1 MKKLLFATVLA
12 AAAVFPTGAVAGT
25 FGGVVVGKGGG
36 SLAVAAKDGLVRTVH
51 SGAAVRVGARVQVNG
66 ARVRVV
72 GLAHRARVHGVVL
85 RRVGTTTFLA
95 AGRSLLAVR
104 STSGRRLAGTGP
116 STGAVVN
123 ANVAIAGTQLTQQSL
138 QVVGRDDRVTVQ
150 ALVTAV
156 GPGSITVA
164 VNGRSLTIELPAGI
178 QLPASLVGQTVSL
191 TIRVDDENE
200 IQIEDENEIENEDH
214 HNAGPGGGGGDDH
227 GDHGGHGDNSG
238 PGRGGGD
245 DD

>member
-12 AAAVFPTGAVAGT
+12 AAALFPTSAFAGT
-25 FGGVVVGKGGG
+25 FSGVVVGKGGG
-36 SLAVAAKDGLVRTVH
+36 NLAVAGKGGLVRTVH
-51 SGAAVRVGARVQVNG
+51 SGAAVRVGARVRVNG
-66 ARVRVV
+66 LRVRVV

-95 AGRSLLAVR
+95 AGRSLVAVR
-104 STSGRRLAGTGP
+104 SPSGRRLAGIAP
-116 STGAVVN
+116 SAGTVVN
-123 ANVAIAGTQLTQQSL
+123 ANVAIAGSKLTQHSL
-138 QVVGRDDRVTVQ
+138 QVVGRDDRVTIQ
-150 ALVTAV
+150 APVTAV

-164 VNGRSLTIELPAGI
+164 VNGQPLTIRLPAGI

-191 TIRVDDENE
+191 TIRVEDENE
-200 IQIEDENEIENEDH
+200 IEIEDENEIENENEDH
-214 HNAGPGGGGGDDH
+214 HNRGPGGGDDH
-227 GDHGGHGDNSG
+227 GDHSG